1 VNPLILFGLL
11 AALVWAVRRMHT
23 AHCPVVICVCGTR
36 AVREDRAEPGW
47 RCGAC
52 VARANAITQ
61 ARGEARIHDEI
72 RRRERQRAARKAV
85 EEAERIAHRH
95 TVRRVGRVLPTP
107 RGPLFDGWIF
117 EDPKVTAGVVPAT
130 RAVSVDGAYRR
141 GSLICGW
148 TPSELHELA
157 HGEACHCLSF

>member
-1 VNPLILFGLL
+1 VSTLILFGLL
-11 AALVWAVRRMHT
+11 AALVWAVHNTR
-23 AHCPVVICVCGTR
+23 AGHCPAVVCVCGTHAGR
-36 AVREDRAEPGW
+36 QDHAAVGW

-52 VARANAITQ
+52 VARANAL
-61 ARGEARIHDEI
+61 AVAGFEARTREEA
-72 RRRERQRAARKAV
+72 RRRERQQAARRAV

-107 RGPLFDGWIF
+107 RGPVFDGWIF

-130 RAVSVDGAYRR
+130 VAVPVDGAYRR
-141 GSLICGW
+141 GELICGW

-157 HGEACHCLSF
+157 HGEACRCLSS